1 MTPSIHRGWMAMAS
15 LVALVAAA
23 DLAQAVHF
31 VWMRDNVG
39 AAVACVGF
47 LLGVVAVVGARQEA
61 LR

>member
-1 MTPSIHRGWMAMAS
+1 MTTRLHRGWTALAS

-31 VWMRDNVG
+31 VWTRDSVG
-39 AAVACVGF
+39 AAVSCVGF